1 VRKKKELLNCQK
13 WKNFKGY
20 KMKAGFG
27 EFVITPPVGSSLC
40 GYFQDR
46 RSVDIRDNLYASCVV
61 FDDGENIFALVSCDL
76 IYIPENI
83 AEKTK
88 EILWK
93 DERIKRK
100 NILIHATHTHT
111 GPVLDEDSIY
121 TKGFYIE
128 KSYLEVLPFYIAS
141 SVKIALNRRQEVKI
155 AVGKS
160 KVDGISFNRRY
171 FMKDGQVITNPFNQI
186 ENIIK
191 PAGPVDNALIFLKIT
206 DRKGKLKG
214 LIVNF
219 ALHPDTLGDNLIS
232 SDWPGFLRDELK
244 EEFGDIFVMVLNGPS
259 GDINHINPFDY
270 KTRSENI
277 GKKIAGKIKDKIKEK
292 INAKEKNVKNITP
305 FYIPLKFNYRKVTE
319 EEYRQAKKILEKEK
333 RNSLKYIIAS
343 GIVEIYEEKKKNKNI
358 KVSIN
363 GLKIGKDII
372 IFGLPGEIFT
382 EIGIKIKELSGLK
395 NTIIAQNSNYKINYI
410 PTKKAFKQF
419 ENNLKIKEIE
429 DVNLSEAIGINTSY
443 ETLPMAS
450 KVDKNTEDKIYSVIS
465 KIVKGI
471 VSSS

>member
-1 VRKKKELLNCQK
+1 MEVGSGK
-13 WKNFKGY
+13 
-20 KMKAGFG
+20 
-27 EFVITPPVGSSLC
+27 FVITPPVGSSLC

-46 RSVDIRDNLYASCVV
+46 RSVDVRDDLYASCVV
-61 FDDGENIFALVSCDL
+61 FDDGENIFVIVSCDL
-76 IYIPENI
+76 IYISENI
-83 AEKTK
+83 AEKIK

-93 DERIKRK
+93 ENKIKK
-100 NILIHATHTHT
+100 ENVLIHATHTHT
-111 GPVLDEDSIY
+111 GPVLDEGSIY

-128 KSYLEVLPFYIAS
+128 RSYLEVLPFYIAS

-186 ENIIK
+186 ENIVK
-191 PAGPVDNALIFLKIT
+191 PAGPVDNTLIFLKIT
-206 DRKGKLKG
+206 DKKGKLKG

-232 SDWPGFLRDELK
+232 SDWPGFLRDELRK
-244 EEFGDIFVMVLNGPS
+244 EFGDIFVIVLNGPS

-277 GKKIAGKIKDKIKEK
+277 GKKIAGKIKEKIKEK
-292 INAKEKNVKNITP
+292 INCKERDVKNINP

-319 EEYRQAKKILEKEK
+319 EEYRQAEKILEKEK
-333 RNSLKYIIAS
+333 RNSLKYMIAS
-343 GIVEIYEEKKKNKNI
+343 GIVGIYKEKRKNKNI

-363 GLKIGKDII
+363 GLKIGKDTI
-372 IFGLPGEIFT
+372 IFGLPGEIFA
-382 EIGIKIKELSGLK
+382 EIGIKIKKLSGVK
-395 NTIIAQNSNYKINYI
+395 NTIIAQNSNYKTGYI
-410 PTKKAFKQF
+410 PTEKAFKQF
-419 ENNLKIKEIE
+419 EKNLKIKEIE

-450 KVDKNTEDKIYSVIS
+450 KVSKDTERKIYSAIL
-465 KIVKGI
+465 KIVKST
-471 VSSS
+471 SS

>member
-1 VRKKKELLNCQK
+1 ME
-13 WKNFKGY
+13 
-20 KMKAGFG
+20 AGSG
-27 EFVITPPVGSSLC
+27 KFVITPPVGSSLC

-46 RSVDIRDNLYASCVV
+46 RSVDVRDDLYASCVV
-61 FDDGENIFALVSCDL
+61 FDDGENIFVIVSCDL
-76 IYIPENI
+76 IYISENI
-83 AEKTK
+83 AEKVK

-93 DERIKRK
+93 ENKIKK
-100 NILIHATHTHT
+100 ENVLIHATHTHT
-111 GPVLDEDSIY
+111 GPVLDEGSIY

-128 KSYLEVLPFYIAS
+128 RSYLEVLPFYIAS
-141 SVKIALNRRQEVKI
+141 SVKIALNRRQKVKI

-186 ENIIK
+186 ENIVK
-191 PAGPVDNALIFLKIT
+191 PAGPVDNTLIFLKIT
-206 DRKGKLKG
+206 DKKGKLKG

-232 SDWPGFLRDELK
+232 PDWPGFLRDELK
-244 EEFGDIFVMVLNGPS
+244 EEFGDIFVIVLNGPS

-277 GKKIAGKIKDKIKEK
+277 GKKIAGKIKEKIKEK
-292 INAKEKNVKNITP
+292 INCKERDVKNINP

-319 EEYRQAKKILEKEK
+319 EEYRQAEKILEKEK
-333 RNSLKYIIAS
+333 RNSLKYMIAS
-343 GIVEIYEEKKKNKNI
+343 GIVGIYKEKRKNKNI

-363 GLKIGKDII
+363 GLKIGKDTI
-372 IFGLPGEIFT
+372 IFGLPGEIFA
-382 EIGIKIKELSGLK
+382 EIGIKIKKLSGLK
-395 NTIIAQNSNYKINYI
+395 NTIIAQNSNYKTGYI
-410 PTKKAFKQF
+410 PTEKAFKQF
-419 ENNLKIKEIE
+419 EKNLKIKEIE

-450 KVDKNTEDKIYSVIS
+450 KVSKDTERKIYSAIL
-465 KIVKGI
+465 KIVKSTG
-471 VSSS
+471 S

>member
-1 VRKKKELLNCQK
+1 ME
-13 WKNFKGY
+13 
-20 KMKAGFG
+20 AGSG
-27 EFVITPPVGSSLC
+27 KFVITPPVGSSLC

-46 RSVDIRDNLYASCVV
+46 RSVDVRDDLYASCVV
-61 FDDGENIFALVSCDL
+61 FDDGENIFVIVSCDL
-76 IYIPENI
+76 IYISENI
-83 AEKTK
+83 AEKIK

-93 DERIKRK
+93 ENKIKK
-100 NILIHATHTHT
+100 ENVLIHATHTHT
-111 GPVLDEDSIY
+111 GPVLDKGSIY

-128 KSYLEVLPFYIAS
+128 RSYLDVLPFYIAS
-141 SVKIALNRRQEVKI
+141 SVKIALNRRQKVKI

-186 ENIIK
+186 ENIVK
-191 PAGPVDNALIFLKIT
+191 PAGPVDNTLIFLKIT
-206 DRKGKLKG
+206 DKKGKLKG

-232 SDWPGFLRDELK
+232 SDWPGFLRDELRK
-244 EEFGDIFVMVLNGPS
+244 EFGDIFIIVLNGPS

-277 GKKIAGKIKDKIKEK
+277 GKKIAGKIKEKIKEK
-292 INAKEKNVKNITP
+292 INCKERDVKNINP

-319 EEYRQAKKILEKEK
+319 EEYKEAEKILEKEK
-333 RNSLKYIIAS
+333 RNSLKYMIAS
-343 GIVEIYEEKKKNKNI
+343 GIVGIYKEKRKNKNI

-363 GLKIGKDII
+363 GLKIGKDTII
-372 IFGLPGEIFT
+372 VGLPGEIFA
-382 EIGIKIKELSGLK
+382 EIGIKIKKLSGLK
-395 NTIIAQNSNYKINYI
+395 NTIIAQNSNYKTGYI
-410 PTKKAFKQF
+410 PTEKAFKQF
-419 ENNLKIKEIE
+419 EKNLKIKEIE

-450 KVDKNTEDKIYSVIS
+450 KVSKDTERKIYSAIL
-465 KIVKGI
+465 KIVKSTG
-471 VSSS
+471 S

>member
-1 VRKKKELLNCQK
+1 MRV
-13 WKNFKGY
+13 
-20 KMKAGFG
+20 GFG
-27 EFVITPPVGSSLC
+27 KFVITPPVGSSLC

-46 RSVDIRDNLYASCVV
+46 RSIDVRDNLYASCVV

-88 EILWK
+88 EILCK
-93 DERIKRK
+93 DVRIKRE

-111 GPVLDEDSIY
+111 GPVLNLSEGSIY

-128 KSYLEVLPFYIAS
+128 KSYLQILPFYIAS
-141 SVKIALNRRQEVKI
+141 SVKIALNRKQEVKV

-171 FMKDGQVITNPFNQI
+171 FMKDGTVVTNPFNRI
-186 ENIIK
+186 EKIVK
-191 PAGPVDNALIFLKIT
+191 PAGPVDNTLIFLKIT
-206 DRKGKLKG
+206 DREGKLKG

-270 KTRSENI
+270 KTRSENTD
-277 GKKIAGKIKDKIKEK
+277 KKIAGKIKEKIKEK
-292 INAKEKNVKNITP
+292 INAKEKSVKNITP
-305 FYIPLKFNYRKVTE
+305 FYTPLKFNYRKITE
-319 EEYRQAKKILEKEK
+319 EEYRQAEKILEKAK
-333 RNSLKYIIAS
+333 RNSLKYMIAS
-343 GIVEIYEEKKKNKNI
+343 GIVGIYKEKRKNKNI

-382 EIGIKIKELSGLK
+382 EIGIKIKKLSGIK
-395 NTIIAQNSNYKINYI
+395 NTIIVQNSNYKTGYI

-419 ENNLKIKEIE
+419 ENNLKIREIE

-450 KVDKNTEDKIYSVIS
+450 KVEENTEDKIYSAIS
-465 KIVKGI
+465 KIIKNIEKKTKNTG
-471 VSSS
+471 S

>member
-1 VRKKKELLNCQK
+1 ME
-13 WKNFKGY
+13 
-20 KMKAGFG
+20 AGSG
-27 EFVITPPVGSSLC
+27 KFVITPPVGSSLC

-46 RSVDIRDNLYASCVV
+46 RSVDVRDDLYASCVV
-61 FDDGENIFALVSCDL
+61 FDDGENIFVIVSCDL
-76 IYIPENI
+76 IYISENI
-83 AEKTK
+83 AEKIK

-93 DERIKRK
+93 ENKIKK
-100 NILIHATHTHT
+100 ENVLIHATHTHT
-111 GPVLDEDSIY
+111 GPVLDEGSIY

-128 KSYLEVLPFYIAS
+128 RSYLEVLPFYIAS
-141 SVKIALNRRQEVKI
+141 SVKIALNRRQKVKI

-186 ENIIK
+186 ENIVK
-191 PAGPVDNALIFLKIT
+191 PAGPVDNTLIFLKIT
-206 DRKGKLKG
+206 DKKGNLKG

-232 SDWPGFLRDELK
+232 SDWPGFLRDELRK
-244 EEFGDIFVMVLNGPS
+244 EFGDIFIIVLNGPS

-277 GKKIAGKIKDKIKEK
+277 GKKIAGKIKEKIKEK
-292 INAKEKNVKNITP
+292 INCKERDVKNINP

-319 EEYRQAKKILEKEK
+319 EEYKEAEKILEKEK
-333 RNSLKYIIAS
+333 RNSLKYMIAS
-343 GIVEIYEEKKKNKNI
+343 GIVGIYKEKRKNKNI

-363 GLKIGKDII
+363 GLKIGKDTI
-372 IFGLPGEIFT
+372 IFGLPGEIFA
-382 EIGIKIKELSGLK
+382 EIGIKIKKLSGLK
-395 NTIIAQNSNYKINYI
+395 NTIIAQNSNYKTGYI
-410 PTKKAFKQF
+410 PTEKAFKQF
-419 ENNLKIKEIE
+419 EKNLKIKEIE

-450 KVDKNTEDKIYSVIS
+450 KVSKDTERKIYSAILN
-465 KIVKGI
+465 IVKSTG
-471 VSSS
+471 S